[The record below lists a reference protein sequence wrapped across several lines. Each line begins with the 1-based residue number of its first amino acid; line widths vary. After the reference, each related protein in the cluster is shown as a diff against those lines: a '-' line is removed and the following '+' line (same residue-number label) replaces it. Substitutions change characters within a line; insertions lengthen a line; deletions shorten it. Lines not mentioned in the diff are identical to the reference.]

1 MSFVLFCLID
11 CMLWRFCLWN
21 LSIINKVDHLHRLIM
36 IFCVFFILFWRGP
49 WWQNT
54 DGKFILVAFSNTFAH
69 IIQIKHANGYLIIS
83 GIHTHTYTFL
93 LSDIDISINLNYIIC
108 LPLHLHTIT
117 QHKHQYMT
125 HMKTSYHMTHMNIHL
140 SNMKAWV

>member
-1 MSFVLFCLID
+1 MFQNSTACEFYAVEDESHFLFQCSFIYL
-11 CMLWRFCLWN
+11 
-21 LSIINKVDHLHRLIM
+21 
-36 IFCVFFILFWRGP
+36 FILRGP

-54 DGKFILVAFSNTFAH
+54 DGKFILVALSNTITH
-69 IIQIKHANGYLIIS
+69 IIQIKHGNGYVFMNKHSHHMIIS

-93 LSDIDISINLNYIIC
+93 LSDIDISINLNHVIS
-108 LPLHLHTIT
+108 LSLHLHAIT
-117 QHKHQYMT
+117 RHKHQYMT